1 MPVET
6 QEIWNAYEVFCR
18 DEYRRWSAAPGN
30 GVLLFKGAHV
40 FFNHFDLRTQRWGA
54 HIKALSATWWR
65 DRGFE
70 LVDMPRHGDPVI
82 RPIEP
87 EHAASA
93 GANSG
98 CQAVAPDTPS
108 DTAGWHAKGLSCPAA
123 LPSNRAWAP
132 GTGGPAELRNRK

>member
-40 FFNHFDLRTQRWGA
+40 F
-54 HIKALSATWWR
+54 
-65 DRGFE
+65 FE